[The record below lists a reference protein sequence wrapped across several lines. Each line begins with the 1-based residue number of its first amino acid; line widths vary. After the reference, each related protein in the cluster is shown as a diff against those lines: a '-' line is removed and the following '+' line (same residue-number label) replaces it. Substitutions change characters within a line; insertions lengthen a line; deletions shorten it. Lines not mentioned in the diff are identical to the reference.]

1 MARQPAPLSLDLD
14 NKWSYLKTHG
24 DEAWRSFPSY
34 LDTIVPRALEV
45 LAQRDWQITWFLVGK
60 DAEVIADRDT
70 LRSIADAGHEI
81 GNHSYLHEPWLH
93 QYTRDDL
100 IADLGRA
107 HEAIGEA
114 TGRSPVGF
122 RGPGF
127 SLSAATLEVLRSL
140 GYRYDA
146 TTFPNILNPVGRL
159 YYLRTSN
166 LSAEEKERRRALFGT
181 MKDAFRP
188 NRPYQWALDGGD
200 TMVEIPVTTM
210 PLFRVPIHFSYV
222 IWLGGKSRALAKMY
236 WRMALTMCRLS
247 GTVPSLLLH
256 PLDFLGSDDEPDL
269 GFFPGMDITAAAKA
283 DLMSELLDM
292 WDRRYQTMPIGK
304 YADSLTRLNTR
315 QPNLTVPNDSAA
327 RSG

>member
-1 MARQPAPLSLDLD
+1 MKARRPAPLSLDLD

-24 DEAWRSFPSY
+24 NESWESFPSY
-34 LDTIVPRALEV
+34 LDVVVPRALEV
-45 LAQRDWQITWFLVGK
+45 LSARNWRITWFIVGR
-60 DAEVIADRDT
+60 DAETISDRDA

-93 QYTRDDL
+93 HYTRGDL

-114 TGRSPVGF
+114 TGYSAVGF

-127 SLSAATLEVLRSL
+127 SLSETTLEVLHEL

-166 LSAEEKERRRALFGT
+166 LSAEEKERRKALFGT
-181 MKDAFRP
+181 MKDAFRS
-188 NRPYQWALDGGD
+188 NRPYQWVLATGD
-200 TMVEIPVTTM
+200 TMTEVPVTTM

-222 IWLGGKSRALAKMY
+222 IWLGGKSRALARLY
-236 WRMALTMCRLS
+236 WRTALAMCRIA

-269 GFFPGMDITAAAKA
+269 GFFPGMDMPAAAKA
-283 DLMSELLDM
+283 DLMAELLEL
-292 WDRRYQTMPIGK
+292 WDRRYETLPIGE
-304 YADSLTRLNTR
+304 YCDGLTGLRSR
-315 QPNLTVPNDSAA
+315 KPNLMGPSD
-327 RSG
+327 

>member
-1 MARQPAPLSLDLD
+1 MARKPAPLSLDLD

-24 DEAWRSFPSY
+24 DESWTSFPSY
-34 LDTIVPRALEV
+34 LDTIVPRALRV
-45 LAQRDWQITWFLVGK
+45 LAERDWRITWFIVGK
-60 DAEVIADRDT
+60 DAESSADREA

-93 QYTRDDL
+93 QYTRQAL
-100 IADLGRA
+100 IEDLGRA
-107 HEAIGEA
+107 HEAIEEA
-114 TGRSPVGF
+114 TGRSPIGF

-127 SLSAATLEVLRSL
+127 SLSETTLEVLHSL
-140 GYRYDA
+140 GYAYDA

-166 LSAEEKERRRALFGT
+166 LSAEEKERRKALFGT
-181 MKDAFRP
+181 MKDAFRS
-188 NRPYQWALDGGD
+188 NRPYQWELASGD
-200 TMVEIPVTTM
+200 TMTEVPVTTM

-222 IWLGGKSRALAKMY
+222 IWLGGKSRALAKLY
-236 WRMALTMCRLS
+236 WRMALTMCRAA

-283 DLMSELLDM
+283 DLMNELLDM
-292 WDRRYQTMPIGK
+292 WDAKYVTLPIGE
-304 YADSLTRLNTR
+304 YCHSLTGLETR
-315 QPNLTVPNDSAA
+315 PPNLMGPSD
-327 RSG
+327 